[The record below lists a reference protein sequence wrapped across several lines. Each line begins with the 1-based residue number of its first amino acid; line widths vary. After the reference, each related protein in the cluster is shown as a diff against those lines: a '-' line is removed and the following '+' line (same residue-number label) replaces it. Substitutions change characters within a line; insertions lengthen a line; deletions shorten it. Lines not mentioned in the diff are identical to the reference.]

1 MGGRAT
7 EEIIYTYESAS
18 KMESL
23 QIDVELTAKASFA
36 KFYADSSFDF
46 HKYETQ
52 IKYSESL
59 SQSTKQLYVGGSP
72 PRNGN
77 VFHWE

>member
-52 IKYSESL
+52 IKYS
-59 SQSTKQLYVGGSP
+59 
-72 PRNGN
+72 
-77 VFHWE
+77 